1 MRIFYLMIGFISVGL
16 ALLGVALPLLPT
28 TPFLLLAIA
37 CFSRSSKRFEQ
48 WLYHTKLYQIYVA
61 NFRETGAIARERKR
75 KILISIYILMG
86 ISIFFAPFIWVKF
99 ALAALTLFMTYYL
112 FKVIPDK
119 E

>member
-1 MRIFYLMIGFISVGL
+1 MRIFYLMIGFTSLGL
-16 ALLGVALPLLPT
+16 ALLGVVLPLLPT

-37 CFSRSSKRFEQ
+37 CFSRSSMRFEQ

-61 NFRETGAIARERKR
+61 DFRETGTITRERKR
-75 KILISIYILMG
+75 KILVSIYILMG
-86 ISIFFAPFIWVKF
+86 ISIFFAPIIWIKLSLVG
-99 ALAALTLFMTYYL
+99 LTLFITYYL

>member
-37 CFSRSSKRFEQ
+37 CFSRSSKRFEK
-48 WLYHTKLYQIYVA
+48 WLYHTKLYQIYVVD
-61 NFRETGAIARERKR
+61 FRETDAIARERKR
-75 KILISIYILMG
+75 KILISIYILTG